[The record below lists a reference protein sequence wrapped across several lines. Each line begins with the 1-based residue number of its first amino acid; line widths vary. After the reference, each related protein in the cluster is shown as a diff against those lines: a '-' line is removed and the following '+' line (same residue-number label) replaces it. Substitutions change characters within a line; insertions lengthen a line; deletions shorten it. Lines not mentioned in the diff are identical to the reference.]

1 GVPPRERRFVGK
13 TFLKPPAH
21 IASTCSAKALEWP
34 DTWSDEIAMPPTSNP
49 PEKMMF
55 QLNLRRRGIS
65 DQAVLRVMEEIP
77 RDLFVE
83 AAGRGRGLSR
93 PAPPHFLR

>member
-1 GVPPRERRFVGK
+1 MSTSAGTHVCWLPPRAAAGGGAALIAQPVNAMLLSGVPPRERRFVGK

-49 PEKMMF
+49 TEKALF
-55 QLNLRRRGIS
+55 QLTRRRGGI
-65 DQAVLRVMEEIP
+65 
-77 RDLFVE
+77 
-83 AAGRGRGLSR
+83 
-93 PAPPHFLR
+93 